1 LAETLAGIDA
11 AMHTIVNEDNGELLP
26 GESRD
31 ELRAAWPHS
40 DQKFRDLAKLLS
52 MPLYPPIPNQ
62 PRVPVP
68 EGLSQLTFE
77 DLQSHGLTGPEGK
90 AKRKGVWRAI
100 DAFFAVF
107 HSQPRTD
114 EKRKQ
119 SLESAKGLAKIC
131 GTLVGSVPI
140 IGEPSKEIFE
150 LIQQAI
156 EGRMNRGY

>member
-1 LAETLAGIDA
+1 LAETVAETHA
-11 AMHTIVNEDNGELLP
+11 VMNTIIYNDNGELLP

-31 ELRAAWPHS
+31 ELQAAWKSFDKRFREFVPKLSSPS
-40 DQKFRDLAKLLS
+40 D
-52 MPLYPPIPNQ
+52 
-62 PRVPVP
+62 
-68 EGLSQLTFE
+68 E
-77 DLQSHGLTGPEGK
+77 DITYNNLKSHGLTGAEGK

-100 DAFFAVF
+100 DGFRAFF

-119 SLESAKGLAKIC
+119 TAESASGLVKTC

-150 LIQQAI
+150 LTQQAI
-156 EGRMNRGY
+156 EGRMKRGY